1 MTDIASQ
8 PSAMDAIGDAYWE
21 EALRLNP
28 TAATVY
34 GDERYNHLLPDPSAA
49 GRRAE
54 IDAVRRA
61 SDAAD
66 ALPDAD
72 LSNED
77 RITRAIFAVLAE
89 LAEEDEALHA
99 YEVREVDQIY
109 GPQTVLPQVATFQRA
124 DTPELLEAWL
134 ERLRAY
140 GPHIDAHIEVLHEGR
155 ASGRTAARIVAE
167 RTIDQVRR
175 LVDTPLDQAV
185 IPGLSKVATDED
197 RERVREV
204 VRDVVYPADRRY
216 LEALS
221 GEYLA
226 ATRDEPGIV
235 SAPGG
240 EGLYRHFI
248 RRWTTLDLDPR
259 DVHQVG
265 LDEYAHIDEERRAI
279 ARGAGFGDDVDG
291 YRRSLLADP
300 ANHAPT
306 VEALLEHVT
315 QAIDRAG
322 AVAPQ
327 VFGRL
332 PRASCIV
339 KAVEPFKEKDAPPAY
354 YYPPTIDGSRPGT
367 YYINT
372 VDLDG
377 LALHKLAAYTFHEA
391 IPGHHFQISLEMEH
405 PQLGVFRRLGTRAVD
420 RRVCRGLGAVRGAAG
435 RRAGP
440 LPGRRRSGSGC
451 STHRRGGRRGSS
463 WTPGLHGLGWTRQ
476 QSVDW
481 LLTAGLTPTDAAIET
496 DRYIAWPG
504 QALSYMTG
512 MREIRRLRQGAR
524 GARRRPVR
532 HQGVPRRAHRPRLA
546 AAGHA
551 HDGAAA
557 LGPPEGLI
565 VARRHRPASRAVGPG
580 RPMRSPSAEADRVPA
595 RRVVRHDDRA
605 SGGPHPRSLR
615 PRFRQHVRAH
625 GRAHGAG
632 DRRRPP
638 RRRTEPTSR
647 SRSRAR
653 PSPGGT
659 APRRPSFESARDH
672 RPAHDLDRGR
682 PGGLRRDRERT
693 RADEPQPE
701 QVRVR
706 AEDGVAQDPGRPAGR
721 PDAQPRVAQR
731 VVDAPAEGVP
741 ERDAEPRR
749 GVDRAA
755 PAVGEPDPVELR
767 EASRRS
773 GAPAASNVAGRC
785 VVRGLDRVAGVV
797 DRVVAAPQDP
807 VVGRLP
813 EVVELVARVGHA
825 LAAGPADR
833 VAAGRR
839 SAARS

>member
-49 GRRAE
+49 GRKAE

-61 SDAAD
+61 STAAD
-66 ALPDAD
+66 ALPDAS

-77 RITRAIFAVLAE
+77 RITRAIFAVLAK
-89 LAEEDEALHA
+89 LAEEDESLHA

-185 IPGLSKVATDED
+185 IPALSKVATDED

-226 ATRDEPGIV
+226 ATRDVPGIV

-265 LDEYAHIDEERRAI
+265 LDEYTHIDEERRAI
-279 ARGAGFGDDVDG
+279 ARGAGFGDDVDA

-405 PQLGVFRRLGTRAVD
+405 PQLGVFRRLGTRAVTGSY
-420 RRVCRGLGAVRGAAG
+420 VEGWGLYAERLADELGLYRDDGERLGMLDAQAWRAA
-435 RRAGP
+435 R
-440 LPGRRRSGSGC
+440 LIVDS
-451 STHRRGGRRGSS
+451 
-463 WTPGLHGLGWTRQ
+463 GLHGLGWTRQ

-481 LLTAGLTPTDAAIET
+481 LLSAGLTPTDAAIET

-512 MREIRRLRQGAR
+512 MREIRRLRRELEAR
-524 GARRRPVR
+524 
-532 HQGVPRRAHRPRLA
+532 
-546 AAGHA
+546 
-551 HDGAAA
+551 D
-557 LGPPEGLI
+557 
-565 VARRHRPASRAVGPG
+565 
-580 RPMRSPSAEADRVPA
+580 
-595 RRVVRHDDRA
+595 
-605 SGGPHPRSLR
+605 
-615 PRFRQHVRAH
+615 
-625 GRAHGAG
+625 G
-632 DRRRPP
+632 DRFDLKAFHDEHIGHGSLPLVTLATELPRWVRPK
-638 RRRTEPTSR
+638 
-647 SRSRAR
+647 A
-653 PSPGGT
+653 
-659 APRRPSFESARDH
+659 
-672 RPAHDLDRGR
+672 
-682 PGGLRRDRERT
+682 
-693 RADEPQPE
+693 
-701 QVRVR
+701 
-706 AEDGVAQDPGRPAGR
+706 
-721 PDAQPRVAQR
+721 
-731 VVDAPAEGVP
+731 
-741 ERDAEPRR
+741 
-749 GVDRAA
+749 
-755 PAVGEPDPVELR
+755 
-767 EASRRS
+767 
-773 GAPAASNVAGRC
+773 
-785 VVRGLDRVAGVV
+785 
-797 DRVVAAPQDP
+797 
-807 VVGRLP
+807 
-813 EVVELVARVGHA
+813 
-825 LAAGPADR
+825 
-833 VAAGRR
+833 
-839 SAARS
+839 